1 MTDRLSEHE
10 GTGRPLLADPP
21 CVRCGH
27 AAHPYLDCG
36 DTCACEP
43 TLMPGAEPVPRR

>member
-1 MTDRLSEHE
+1 MFEGENE

-21 CVRCGH
+21 CGSCGH

-36 DTCACEP
+36 GSCECEP
-43 TLMPGAEPVPRR
+43 TPMPGAEPVPRR